1 MNSENQK
8 NELFGKFRI
17 SETIKQSKQGGV
29 YIAHHLFLE
38 KKIFLKTINLDQ
50 LTDPVTIDR
59 FKREARVLAKFDHP
73 NIIKVYDFGNWEN
86 YFYISFEYF
95 DAINLRELENERTL
109 KDTDKLALTVQ
120 LVSGLN
126 YAHKNR
132 IIHRDLKPENILV
145 NKDLKLKIADFGLAL
160 ILNEP
165 SVTEASSIVG
175 TPAYM
180 SPEQIRGEQLDE
192 RSDLFSLG
200 ILLLELFTGEN
211 PFLGKDTGSTL
222 NNILTMDLSPDIDSN
237 ERLPEEIKPVL
248 RQLLKNDRNKRTS
261 SITGVPEELNIHE
274 DQSGIGADSENIKK
288 VSWLY
293 KAIIPAL
300 IFLIILA
307 VIIFNMRPQQKGI
320 SETSVQSSVDSLV
333 ISQSIPDSESK
344 TEKTILK
351 PDPSSKEVVS
361 RTDLNKPDTQTT
373 AGKEPAKAELLSG
386 RLNVECL
393 PWAKVYLDS
402 RFLDSTPFNEPLN
415 IVAGE
420 HTIKLVHP
428 NYPEYSKKIHL
439 HPEETMC
446 IAVNLDTTVGYFN
459 CRVFPWGN
467 VSIDSKLIGQTPLKQ
482 PVRLSPGRHNLTI
495 KNPGYKE
502 FSKEINIIRGD
513 TLRLEFNFESVT
525 NSTSAKM

>member
-73 NIIKVYDFGNWEN
+73 NIIKVYDFGNWGN

-222 NNILTMDLSPDIDSN
+222 NNILTMDLSSGIDSN
-237 ERLPEEIKPVL
+237 ERLPGSCRKDGSYENRPSVCFHDSA
-248 RQLLKNDRNKRTS
+248 RRR
-261 SITGVPEELNIHE
+261 
-274 DQSGIGADSENIKK
+274 GA
-288 VSWLY
+288 
-293 KAIIPAL
+293 
-300 IFLIILA
+300 
-307 VIIFNMRPQQKGI
+307 
-320 SETSVQSSVDSLV
+320 
-333 ISQSIPDSESK
+333 
-344 TEKTILK
+344 
-351 PDPSSKEVVS
+351 
-361 RTDLNKPDTQTT
+361 
-373 AGKEPAKAELLSG
+373 G
-386 RLNVECL
+386 R
-393 PWAKVYLDS
+393 
-402 RFLDSTPFNEPLN
+402 
-415 IVAGE
+415 
-420 HTIKLVHP
+420 
-428 NYPEYSKKIHL
+428 
-439 HPEETMC
+439 
-446 IAVNLDTTVGYFN
+446 
-459 CRVFPWGN
+459 
-467 VSIDSKLIGQTPLKQ
+467 
-482 PVRLSPGRHNLTI
+482 
-495 KNPGYKE
+495 
-502 FSKEINIIRGD
+502 
-513 TLRLEFNFESVT
+513 
-525 NSTSAKM
+525 